1 MDGCFVA
8 VVSPVMLISRGK
20 VSAPPLEQA
29 PGHVIKS
36 HKKSFVWEKKDAS
49 LMKFMYLV
57 FTRTLGESYCR

>member
-8 VVSPVMLISRGK
+8 VVSPFVLISRGK

-36 HKKSFVWEKKDAS
+36 HKNKLCMGKKR
-49 LMKFMYLV
+49 MYL
-57 FTRTLGESYCR
+57 